1 MGGQPICPGSI
12 QVGDGNGVKK
22 LAKYEELLKLI
33 DRKRLPQHIAIIMDG
48 NGRWAK
54 RHNRTRIAGHLEGTK
69 TIRKIVKFC
78 GEIGIKILTLFAFST
93 ENWNR
98 PKREVYALMKLLFSF
113 LRNEINNLQKN
124 NVKLL
129 ASGQIERLPTKVR
142 VELSKTIDATKENKG
157 LILNLAL
164 SYGGRE
170 EIVRACREIAR
181 QVSSKRKKIE
191 DIDEE
196 SFNNYLYTTGLL
208 DPDLLIRTSGEF
220 RISNFL
226 LWQIAYSEIYVTP
239 VLWPDFNRRELLLA
253 LIDYQRRER
262 RFGRVKNG

>member
-1 MGGQPICPGSI
+1 M
-12 QVGDGNGVKK
+12 KK
-22 LAKYEELLKLI
+22 LVKDKELLKLI

-54 RHNRTRIAGHLEGTK
+54 RHNRRRIVGHLEGTK
-69 TIRKIVKFC
+69 TIRKIVRFC
-78 GEIGIKILTLFAFST
+78 GEIGVKILTLFAFST

-98 PKREVYALMKLLFSF
+98 PKREVQALMNLLFKF
-113 LRNEINNLQKN
+113 LRQEINNLQKN
-124 NVKLL
+124 NIKLL
-129 ASGQIERLPTKVR
+129 VSGQIEKLPTKVR
-142 VELSKTIDATKENKG
+142 VELSKSIDATRENKG
-157 LILNLAL
+157 LTLNLAL

-170 EIVRACREIAR
+170 EIVRACREIAT
-181 QVSSKRKKIE
+181 QVSKKREKVE

-196 SFNNYLYTTGLL
+196 SFNNYLYTTGLP

-262 RFGRVKNG
+262 RFGRV

>member
-1 MGGQPICPGSI
+1 M
-12 QVGDGNGVKK
+12 
-22 LAKYEELLKLI
+22 AKYEELLKLI

-54 RHNRTRIAGHLEGTK
+54 KHNRRRIVGHLEGTK
-69 TIRKIVKFC
+69 AIRKIVKFC

-98 PKREVYALMKLLFSF
+98 PKREVQALMNLLFKF
-113 LRNEINNLQKN
+113 LRQEINNLQKN

-129 ASGQIERLPTKVR
+129 VSGQIERLPTKVR
-142 VELSKTIDATKENKG
+142 VELSRSIDATQENKG

-170 EIVRACREIAR
+170 EIVRACREIAK
-181 QVSSKRKKIE
+181 QVSKREKKVG

-196 SFNNYLYTTGLL
+196 SFNNYLYTAGLP

-239 VLWPDFNRRELLLA
+239 VLWPDFNRQELLLA
-253 LIDYQRRER
+253 LIDYQKRER
-262 RFGRVKNG
+262 RFGR

>member
-1 MGGQPICPGSI
+1 MAEY
-12 QVGDGNGVKK
+12 K
-22 LAKYEELLKLI
+22 ELLKLI
-33 DRKRLPQHIAIIMDG
+33 DRTRLPQHIAIIMDG

-54 RHNRTRIAGHLEGTK
+54 KHNRRRIEGHLEGAK
-69 TIRKIVKFC
+69 AIRRVVRFC

-98 PKREVYALMKLLFSF
+98 PKREIQALMNLLYKF
-113 LRNEINNLQKN
+113 LKEETNNLRKN
-124 NVKLL
+124 NIKLVV
-129 ASGQIERLPTKVR
+129 SGQVERLPSKVR
-142 VELSKTIDATKENKG
+142 AELSSSIDGTKENSG

-170 EIVRACREIAR
+170 EIVRACREIAK
-181 QVSSKRKKIE
+181 QVCNRREKFK
-191 DIDEE
+191 DINEQF
-196 SFNNYLYTTGLL
+196 FNEYLYTSGLP

-239 VLWPDFNRRELLLA
+239 VLWPDFNRRDLLLA

-262 RFGRVKNG
+262 RFGRVKSG

>member
-1 MGGQPICPGSI
+1 M
-12 QVGDGNGVKK
+12 
-22 LAKYEELLKLI
+22 AKYEELLKLI

-54 RHNRTRIAGHLEGTK
+54 KHNRRRIVGHLEGTK
-69 TIRKIVKFC
+69 AIRKIVKFC

-98 PKREVYALMKLLFSF
+98 PKREVQALMNLLFKF
-113 LRNEINNLQKN
+113 LRQEINNLQKN

-142 VELSKTIDATKENKG
+142 GELSRSIDATKENSG

-170 EIVRACREIAR
+170 EIVRACREIAK
-181 QVSSKRKKIE
+181 QVSKREKKVR

-196 SFNNYLYTTGLL
+196 FFNNYLYTAGLP

-239 VLWPDFNRRELLLA
+239 VLWPDFNRQELLLA
-253 LIDYQRRER
+253 LMDYQRRER
-262 RFGRVKNG
+262 RFGR

>member
-1 MGGQPICPGSI
+1 
-12 QVGDGNGVKK
+12 VGDGNGVKK

-54 RHNRTRIAGHLEGTK
+54 RHNRTRIVGHLEGTK

-98 PKREVYALMKLLFSF
+98 PKREVYALMKLLFRF
-113 LRNEINNLQKN
+113 LRDEINNLQKN

-196 SFNNYLYTTGLL
+196 SFNNYLYTTGLP

-239 VLWPDFNRRELLLA
+239 VLWPDFNRRDLLLA

>member
-1 MGGQPICPGSI
+1 MAEH
-12 QVGDGNGVKK
+12 K
-22 LAKYEELLKLI
+22 ELLKLI
-33 DRKRLPQHIAIIMDG
+33 DRTRLPQHIAIIMDG

-54 RHNRTRIAGHLEGTK
+54 KHNRRRIEGHLEGAK
-69 TIRKIVKFC
+69 AIRRVVRFC
-78 GEIGIKILTLFAFST
+78 REIGIKILTLFAFST

-98 PKREVYALMKLLFSF
+98 PKREIQALMNLLYKFLKEERNNLRKNNIKLL
-113 LRNEINNLQKN
+113 
-124 NVKLL
+124 V
-129 ASGQIERLPTKVR
+129 SGQVERLPSKVR
-142 VELSKTIDATKENKG
+142 VELSRSIDGTKENSG

-170 EIVRACREIAR
+170 EIVRACREIAE
-181 QVSSKRKKIE
+181 QVYNRRKKFK
-191 DIDEE
+191 DINEQF
-196 SFNNYLYTTGLL
+196 FNDYLYTSGLP

-262 RFGRVKNG
+262 RFGRV

>member
-1 MGGQPICPGSI
+1 
-12 QVGDGNGVKK
+12 
-22 LAKYEELLKLI
+22 LAKHEGLLKLI
-33 DRKRLPQHIAIIMDG
+33 DRTRLPQHIAIIMDG

-54 RHNRTRIAGHLEGTK
+54 KHNRRRIEGHLEGAK
-69 TIRKIVKFC
+69 AIRRVVRFC

-98 PKREVYALMKLLFSF
+98 PKREIRALMNLLYKF
-113 LRNEINNLQKN
+113 LKQETTDLRKN

-129 ASGQIERLPTKVR
+129 VSGQVERLPSKVR
-142 VELSKTIDATKENKG
+142 VELSRTINATKENNG
-157 LILNLAL
+157 VILNLAL

-170 EIVRACREIAR
+170 EIVRACQEIAR
-181 QVSSKRKKIE
+181 QVCNGRKKFK
-191 DIDEE
+191 DINEQ
-196 SFNNYLYTTGLL
+196 SFKDYLYTNGLP

-239 VLWPDFNRRELLLA
+239 VLWPDFNRQELLLA

-262 RFGRVKNG
+262 RFGRVKSG

>member
-1 MGGQPICPGSI
+1 MEKGEG
-12 QVGDGNGVKK
+12 

-54 RHNRTRIAGHLEGTK
+54 KHNRRRIVGHLEGTK
-69 TIRKIVKFC
+69 AIRKIVKFC
-78 GEIGIKILTLFAFST
+78 GEIGIEILTLFAFST

-98 PKREVYALMKLLFSF
+98 PKREVQALMNLLFKF
-113 LRNEINNLQKN
+113 LRQEINNLQKN
-124 NVKLL
+124 DVKLL
-129 ASGQIERLPTKVR
+129 VSGQIERLPTKVR
-142 VELSKTIDATKENKG
+142 GELSRSIDATKENSG

-170 EIVRACREIAR
+170 EIVRACREIAN
-181 QVSSKRKKIE
+181 QVSNGRKKIK

-196 SFNNYLYTTGLL
+196 SFNNYLYTTGLP

-239 VLWPDFNRRELLLA
+239 VLWPDFNRQELLLA
-253 LIDYQRRER
+253 IMDYQKRER
-262 RFGRVKNG
+262 RFGR

>member
-1 MGGQPICPGSI
+1 M
-12 QVGDGNGVKK
+12 
-22 LAKYEELLKLI
+22 AKYEELLKLI
-33 DRKRLPQHIAIIMDG
+33 DRKRIPQHIAIIMDG

-54 RHNRTRIAGHLEGTK
+54 KHNRRRIVGHLEGTK
-69 TIRKIVKFC
+69 AIRKIVKFC

-98 PKREVYALMKLLFSF
+98 PKREVQALMNLLFKF
-113 LRNEINNLQKN
+113 LRQEINNLQKN

-142 VELSKTIDATKENKG
+142 VELSRSIDATKENKG

-170 EIVRACREIAR
+170 EIVRACREIAK
-181 QVSSKRKKIE
+181 QVSKREKKVG

-196 SFNNYLYTTGLL
+196 SFNNYLYTTGLP

-239 VLWPDFNRRELLLA
+239 VLWPDFNRRDLLLA

-262 RFGRVKNG
+262 RFGR

>member
-1 MGGQPICPGSI
+1 LGGQPICPGSI

-54 RHNRTRIAGHLEGTK
+54 KHNRTRIAGHLEGTK

-98 PKREVYALMKLLFSF
+98 PKREVYALMNLLFRF
-113 LRNEINNLQKN
+113 LRQEISNLQKN

-142 VELSKTIDATKENKG
+142 VELSKTIDATRENKG

-170 EIVRACREIAR
+170 EIVRACQEIAR
-181 QVSSKRKKIE
+181 QVSNRRKKVE
-191 DIDEE
+191 DINEE
-196 SFNNYLYTTGLL
+196 FFNNYLYTTGLP

-239 VLWPDFNRRELLLA
+239 VLWPDFNRRDLLLA

>member
-1 MGGQPICPGSI
+1 
-12 QVGDGNGVKK
+12 GDGNGVKK

-54 RHNRTRIAGHLEGTK
+54 RHNRRRIEGHLEGTK
-69 TIRKIVKFC
+69 AIRKIVKFS
-78 GEIGIKILTLFAFST
+78 GEMGIKILTLFAFST

-98 PKREVYALMKLLFSF
+98 PKREVRALMNLLFKFLRQETNNLRKNKIKLL
-113 LRNEINNLQKN
+113 
-124 NVKLL
+124 V
-129 ASGQIERLPTKVR
+129 SGQIERLPAKVR
-142 VELSKTIDATKENKG
+142 VELSKSIDATKENKG

-170 EIVRACREIAR
+170 EIVRACREIAH
-181 QVSSKRKKIE
+181 QVSKGTKKVE
-191 DIDEE
+191 DIDEK
-196 SFNNYLYTTGLL
+196 SFNDYLYTTGLP

-226 LWQIAYSEIYVTP
+226 LWQIAYSEIYVTS
-239 VLWPDFNRRELLLA
+239 VLWPDFNRRDLLLA

-262 RFGRVKNG
+262 RFGRVKNR

>member
-1 MGGQPICPGSI
+1 MA
-12 QVGDGNGVKK
+12 D
-22 LAKYEELLKLI
+22 YRELLKLI

-54 RHNRTRIAGHLEGTK
+54 RHNLRRIAGHLEGTK

-93 ENWNR
+93 ENWSR
-98 PKREVYALMKLLFSF
+98 SKREVQALMNLLFKF
-113 LRNEINNLQKN
+113 LRQETDNLKKN
-124 NVKLL
+124 DIKLFV
-129 ASGQIERLPTKVR
+129 SGQVERLPPKVR
-142 VELSKTIDATKENKG
+142 VGLSKSIDATKENSG

-164 SYGGRE
+164 SYGGRQ
-170 EIVRACREIAR
+170 EIVRACRQIANEI
-181 QVSSKRKKIE
+181 SKKEKKIE
-191 DIDEE
+191 DIDEQ
-196 SFNNYLYTTGLL
+196 SFNNYLYTAGLP
-208 DPDLLIRTSGEF
+208 DPELLIRTSGEF

-262 RFGRVKNG
+262 RFGRVGNG

>member
-1 MGGQPICPGSI
+1 M
-12 QVGDGNGVKK
+12 KK

-33 DRKRLPQHIAIIMDG
+33 NRKRLPQHIAIIMDG

-54 RHNRTRIAGHLEGTK
+54 RHNRTRIVGHLEGTK

-98 PKREVYALMKLLFSF
+98 PKREVYALMKLLFRF

-196 SFNNYLYTTGLL
+196 SFNNYLYTTGLP

-239 VLWPDFNRRELLLA
+239 VLWPDFNRRDLLLA